1 MGMPEFCRMLI
12 SAVNRKEAE
21 RMVDALLEAGLV
33 AGAFIFEGHSRYH
46 WKGKIL
52 SRDDCNISAFS
63 PSSTFNRSESFVTST
78 ARVSIST
85 P

>member
-1 MGMPEFCRMLI
+1 
-12 SAVNRKEAE
+12 
-21 RMVDALLEAGLV
+21 MVDALLEAGLV

-63 PSSTFNRSESFVTST
+63 KPEHKDRILKLIRPIHSDECPIVAVLPLDGNECFMKWLEANLG
-78 ARVSIST
+78 
-85 P
+85 